1 MRTKLNVFMAVLL
14 VAHSA
19 AAQTGTDRLPA
30 ASRGLTLADCI
41 VSAKDHIQLPA
52 QQAGVILRMET
63 EDGLSVEE
71 GFIVSAGQLI
81 GKLDDEDATARRDAA
96 ALDHQ
101 VAMKERLKA
110 ESNVLAAAA
119 TTEVA
124 EAEVQESYDV
134 NRRVKNSIPATQIR
148 RQELTVTRSTME
160 QEVAKGDV
168 EVAVFTTELRQ
179 AQVKVADINVKKH
192 QIVSPLDGILVQ
204 LYRKPGEW
212 VSPGDPVARIVRMD
226 KLRVEGFVDASRYL
240 PEDIEGREVTVIIRR
255 PNREAEE
262 FKSTI
267 SFVSPIV
274 EASGDYRVWAE
285 VDNRTSQGKH
295 WVLRPG
301 MEAEMQIN
309 LP

>member
-1 MRTKLNVFMAVLL
+1 MRTRLNVFIAVLL
-14 VAHSA
+14 VAQSA
-19 AAQTGTDRLPA
+19 MAQTGADRVPTD
-30 ASRGLTLADCI
+30 SRGLTLSDCI

-52 QQAGVILRMET
+52 QQAGVILLLET

-71 GFIVSAGQLI
+71 GFVVTAGQLI
-81 GKLDDEDATARRDAA
+81 GKLDDEDAAARRDAA
-96 ALDHQ
+96 VLDHQ
-101 VAMKERLKA
+101 VSMKERLKA
-110 ESNVLAAAA
+110 ESNVQAAVA
-119 TTEVA
+119 TEAVA
-124 EAEVQESYDV
+124 QAELDESLDV
-134 NRRVKNSIPATQIR
+134 NQRVRNSIPATQIR
-148 RQELTVTRSTME
+148 RQELTVTRSAME
-160 QEVAKGDV
+160 KEVAAGDV
-168 EVAVFTTELRQ
+168 EVAVFTTQQRQ
-179 AQVKVADINVKKH
+179 AQITVAEINVKKH

-240 PEDIEGREVTVIIRR
+240 PEEIDGREVTVIIRR
-255 PNREAEE
+255 PNRDPET

-285 VDNRTSQGKH
+285 VDNRTSLGSH

-301 MEAEMQIN
+301 MQAEMQID

>member
-14 VAHSA
+14 VAQTA
-19 AAQTGTDRLPA
+19 AAQTGSDRSPISA
-30 ASRGLTLADCI
+30 AGLTLSDCI

-52 QQAGVILRMET
+52 QQAGVILQMET
-63 EDGLSVEE
+63 DEGLSVEE
-71 GFIVSAGQLI
+71 GFIVTAGQFI
-81 GKLDDEDATARRDAA
+81 GKLDDEDASARRDAA

-101 VAMKERLKA
+101 VSIAEHLKA
-110 ESNVLAAAA
+110 QSNVQAAVA
-119 TTEVA
+119 TEGVA
-124 EAEVQESYDV
+124 KAELEESLDI
-134 NRRVKNSIPATQIR
+134 NLRSPNAIPDTQVR
-148 RQELTVTRSTME
+148 RQELTVTRSAME
-160 QEVAKGDV
+160 KVVAERDV
-168 EVAVFTTELRQ
+168 EVAGLTTDLRQ
-179 AQVKVADINVKKH
+179 AQVTVAEINLNKH

-212 VSPGDPVARIVRMD
+212 VSPGDPIARIVRMD
-226 KLRVEGFVDASRYL
+226 KLRVEGFVDANRYL
-240 PEDIEGREVTVIIRR
+240 PEDVEGREVTVIIRR
-255 PNREAEE
+255 PNREPET
-262 FKSTI
+262 FKSRI

-285 VDNRTSQGKH
+285 VDNRVSKGKH

>member
-1 MRTKLNVFMAVLL
+1 MQTKANVFIAVLL

-19 AAQTGTDRLPA
+19 AAQTGSDRIPSA
-30 ASRGLTLADCI
+30 AGGLTLTDCI

-52 QQAGVILRMET
+52 QQAGVILQIET
-63 EDGLSVEE
+63 EDGLTVEE
-71 GFIVSAGQLI
+71 GFIVSKGQMI
-81 GKLDDEDATARRDAA
+81 GKLDDEDPSARRDAA

-101 VAMKERLKA
+101 VSLAEELKA
-110 ESNVLAAAA
+110 KSNVQAAIA
-119 TTEVA
+119 TEAVA
-124 EAEVQESYDV
+124 KAELDESTDI
-134 NRRVKNSIPATQIR
+134 NRRSPNAIPDTQVR
-148 RQELTVTRSTME
+148 RQELTVTRSAME
-160 QEVAKGDV
+160 KDVADRDV
-168 EVAVFTTELRQ
+168 QVAGLTTELRQ
-179 AQVKVADINVKKH
+179 AQVTVAEINLKKH
-192 QIVSPLDGILVQ
+192 RIVSPLDGVLVQ

-240 PEDIEGREVTVIIRR
+240 PEEIDGAQVIVTIRR
-255 PNREAEE
+255 PNREPEE
-262 FKSTI
+262 FRSTI

-285 VDNRTSQGKH
+285 VDNRSSKGKH

-301 MEAEMQIN
+301 MQAEMRID

>member
-1 MRTKLNVFMAVLL
+1 MRTKLNILIAVLL
-14 VAHSA
+14 TIQSA
-19 AAQTGTDRLPA
+19 AAQSGSDRAPTA
-30 ASRGLTLADCI
+30 RGLTLADCI

-52 QQAGVILRMET
+52 QQAGVISSLET
-63 EDGLSVEE
+63 EDGLSVQE
-71 GFIVSAGQLI
+71 GFIVGAGQMI

-101 VAMKERLKA
+101 VSVAERLKA
-110 ESNVLAAAA
+110 ESNVQAAFA
-119 TTEVA
+119 TEEVA
-124 EAEVQESYDV
+124 KAELDESLDV

-148 RQELTVTRSTME
+148 RQELTVTRSSME
-160 QEVAKGDV
+160 KDVAERDV
-168 EVAVFTTELRQ
+168 HVASLTSDLRQ
-179 AQVKVADINVKKH
+179 AQVTVAEINLKKH
-192 QIVSPLDGILVQ
+192 RIVSPLDGILVQ

-240 PEDIEGREVTVIIRR
+240 PEDIDGREVTIIIRR

-267 SFVSPIV
+267 SFVSPII

-301 MEAEMQIN
+301 MEAEMQID